1 MKIRKWKFSAFL
13 FLVAALLALL
23 AVIAPVPLLS
33 IQAEETIDLKEGWK
47 FIPGDNPG
55 YATPAYDDSQWVPIT
70 VDKVWEEQGYEK
82 LDGFAWFRLK
92 IFLPSGLKEKA
103 YLKEGLRIFLGKINN
118 FDQSFLNG
126 TIFGVNGKIV
136 PANTPLDN
144 EYTKADTQLW
154 NYSRCYMLPIDDPRI
169 LWDKINVFA
178 VRVFDEGGLGGLHS
192 GDANIRMISLKD
204 FLTFDNIDRPFVF
217 KASKVGKTFSLNNT
231 SSKYTLEG
239 TFTIDAKLKPTGK
252 EIFKKTTPL
261 KIAPNSSQE
270 FSIELGSQDQSCIVT
285 CRFEFAGTQEA
296 ALIQEESPYIL
307 TPPPPEEPRINGARV
322 TGARPGRP
330 FLFTIPATGQR
341 PMTFDATNLPLGLQV
356 DKNTGIITGRVNE
369 PGEYKVTLIA
379 KNKKGEA
386 AAPLKI
392 IIGSQVALTPPMGW
406 NSWNCWGLTVDEN
419 KILASARVFK
429 EKGLLDHGWT
439 YINIDDGWEI
449 KGDSPLPK
457 RDTQGN
463 ILTNEKFKDMKAL
476 GDSLHGLGLKFGIYS
491 SPGPLT
497 CGGYTASYKHESND
511 ANSYSQWG
519 IDYLKYD
526 WCSYEQI
533 AKDKSRPE
541 LMAPYILMRKALDQ
555 LDRDIVYSLC
565 QYGLGNV
572 WEWGAEVGGNLWRTT
587 GDITDTWESM
597 RDIGF
602 KQIENAKY
610 AGPGHWNDP
619 DMLVIGWVGWGPNL
633 HPSKLTPDEQY
644 THISLWSLLSAPL
657 LIGCDLERLDEFS
670 MNLLTNDEV
679 LALDQDPLG
688 KQATPVIKKGNIQ
701 VWVKELADGT
711 KAAGIF
717 NLGKESENFTLEFSD
732 LGLKG
737 KVEMRDPWRQ
747 KNLGL
752 KEDRLDTIVP
762 SHGVVLLKL
771 KE

>member
-1 MKIRKWKFSAFL
+1 MKIRQWRFSAFL
-13 FLVAALLALL
+13 LLIVSFL
-23 AVIAPVPLLS
+23 APMS
-33 IQAEETIDLKEGWK
+33 AQTKGEETIILKEGWK
-47 FIPGDNPG
+47 FNPGDNREYAAPG
-55 YATPAYDDSQWVPIT
+55 YDDSQWVAIT

-103 YLKEGLRIFLGKINN
+103 HLKEGLRIFLGKINN

-126 TIFGVNGKIV
+126 TIFGINGKLV
-136 PANTPLDN
+136 PPNTPMDN
-144 EYTKADTQLW
+144 EYTKADPQLW
-154 NYSRCYMLPIDDPRI
+154 NFARCYMLPIDDPRI
-169 LWDKINVFA
+169 LWDNINVIA

-192 GDANIRMISLKD
+192 GDANIRMISIKD
-204 FLTFDNIDRPFVF
+204 FLIFDNIDRPFVF
-217 KASKVGKTFSLNNT
+217 KAGNVSKTFSLTNT
-231 SSKYTLEG
+231 SSKYTLDG

-252 EIFKKTTPL
+252 EIFKKSTPV
-261 KIAPNSSQE
+261 KMASNSSRE
-270 FSIELGSQDQSCIVT
+270 FSIDLESQDQSYMVSCK
-285 CRFEFAGTQEA
+285 FEFTGTQEV
-296 ALIQEESPYIL
+296 ALIQEETPYIL
-307 TPPPPEEPRINGARV
+307 TPKPPEKPRINGAKV
-322 TGARPGRP
+322 IGTRPGHP
-330 FLFTIPATGQR
+330 FLFTIPATGVR
-341 PMTFDATNLPLGLQV
+341 PMTFDARNLPQGLHV

-369 PGEYKVTLIA
+369 PGEYTVTLIA

-386 AAPLKI
+386 GADLKI
-392 IIGSQVALTPPMGW
+392 IIGNQVALTPPMGW
-406 NSWNCWGLTVDEN
+406 NSWNCWGLIVDEN

-449 KGDSPLPK
+449 IGDSTLPK
-457 RDTQGN
+457 RDAQGN
-463 ILTNEKFKDMKAL
+463 ILTSEKFKDMKAL
-476 GDSLHGLGLKFGIYS
+476 GDSIHALGMKFGIYT

-497 CGGYTASYKHESND
+497 CGGYTASYQYESND
-511 ANSYSQWG
+511 ANSFAQWG

-541 LMAPYILMRKALDQ
+541 LIAPYEVMRKALDRV
-555 LDRDIVYSLC
+555 DRDIVYSLC

-597 RDIGF
+597 SEIGF

-633 HPSKLTPDEQY
+633 HPTKLTPDEQY

-670 MNLLTNDEV
+670 LNLLTNDEV

-688 KQATPVIKKGNIQ
+688 KQAVPIIKKGNIQ

-717 NLGKESENFTLEFSD
+717 NLGKESENFTLELGD

-737 KVEMRDPWRQ
+737 KVEVRDLWRQ

-752 KEDRLDTIVP
+752 KQDRLETIVP
-762 SHGVVLLKL
+762 FHGVVLLKF
-771 KE
+771 K